1 MRSNVFLSCWLSGLR
16 HSSTGACRL
25 LDRAKSWCQN
35 GDLCENSC
43 QSILSRATA
52 SSVLAPSSVIH
63 GQPSYSPRL
72 TGRSSPTS
80 STLCWI
86 PVYVSPLRL
95 ESLFHSVLWSSCP
108 QACWSSKPSA
118 LGGFHLLM
126 PDPQP
131 QEPKMGLRTFTF
143 AREPLQYNYFAVFG
157 SPTREVTK
165 VSL

>member
-1 MRSNVFLSCWLSGLR
+1 MPINTLSGHCLQCPCPQLSDPWPTLTSR
-16 HSSTGACRL
+16 
-25 LDRAKSWCQN
+25 
-35 GDLCENSC
+35 GD
-43 QSILSRATA
+43 
-52 SSVLAPSSVIH
+52 
-63 GQPSYSPRL
+63 SPRL

-86 PVYVSPLRL
+86 PVYVSPLRV

-108 QACWSSKPSA
+108 QACWSSPPSA

-157 SPTREVTK
+157 SPTCDVTK
-165 VSL
+165 VSNCLFWLLLCL